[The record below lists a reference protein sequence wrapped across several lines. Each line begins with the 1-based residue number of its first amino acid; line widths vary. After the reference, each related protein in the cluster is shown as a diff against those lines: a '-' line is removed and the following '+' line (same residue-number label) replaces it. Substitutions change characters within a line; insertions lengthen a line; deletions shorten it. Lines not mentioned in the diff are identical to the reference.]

1 MTKEN
6 TRFYELKNEIH
17 ELRKKDLNKS
27 LSVQA
32 ELNRMEDWSKIE
44 FDIFHFD
51 DEIAILTRG
60 GKYYGLNHRDMNK
73 AELRDYANEESV
85 VYVTEKN
92 EDGGV
97 DFYYDDDSW
106 EVDCEVIEGYIKNYV
121 DKEFTIADDGDAVE
135 YGDGQIFHIKEGDNG
150 WMELVQNLLN
160 WRSNGFTYT
169 HIK

>member
-17 ELRKKDLNKS
+17 ELRKKDLNTS
-27 LSVQA
+27 LRVQA
-32 ELNRMEDWSKIE
+32 ELNRMEDKEKCNPKITILTGVE
-44 FDIFHFD
+44 FEIFHFD

-60 GKYYGLNHRDMNK
+60 GKYYGLNHRDMPK

-97 DFYYDDDSW
+97 DYYFDDDSW
-106 EVDCEVIEGYIKNYV
+106 EVDCEVIEGYAKQYV
-121 DKEFTIADDGDAVE
+121 EREFAIADDGDAVE

-150 WMELVQNLLN
+150 WMELVQNLL
-160 WRSNGFTYT
+160 
-169 HIK
+169 K